1 MLCETSHKQRRML
14 LMPARPMACGI
25 AFVAA
30 LFLAP
35 SALRAQQAPAHAPA
49 AAATPAA
56 TQPAPVEP
64 HAAPAPAAPGQAAPG
79 QPAPATADPHAPA
92 ATPAAPAGDHAQPA
106 PGAAAP
112 AAPAGDGHAAPAPA
126 AADAHGAPQ
135 GAHGEAAAHGGEEHH
150 GESPLAFAA
159 RIGNFL
165 LLAGGLYYFLRKPF
179 VDYLASRG
187 QQIRGDLV
195 TAKETSALAAAQLTE
210 IDKKLQALPGE
221 IETLKARGKQEIAAE
236 ETRIR
241 QAAEHERHRLI
252 EQTRREVDLQVRL
265 AKRELTEHAATLA
278 VSLATEKITQ
288 TITPDDQTRLVD
300 RYVTQM
306 RKAHD

>member
-1 MLCETSHKQRRML
+1 MPPPRR
-14 LMPARPMACGI
+14 
-25 AFVAA
+25 
-30 LFLAP
+30 
-35 SALRAQQAPAHAPA
+35 
-49 AAATPAA
+49 
-56 TQPAPVEP
+56 
-64 HAAPAPAAPGQAAPG
+64 
-79 QPAPATADPHAPA
+79 
-92 ATPAAPAGDHAQPA
+92 
-106 PGAAAP
+106 P
-112 AAPAGDGHAAPAPA
+112 AAPAGDGHAAPA

-135 GAHGEAAAHGGEEHH
+135 GAHGEAAGHGGEEHH
-150 GESPLAFAA
+150 GETPLAFAA

-179 VDYLASRG
+179 VDHLANRG

-195 TAKETSALAAAQLTE
+195 TAKETSALAAAQLAE

-241 QAAEHERHRLI
+241 QAAENERHRLI

-265 AKRELTEHAATLA
+265 AKRALTEHAATLA

-288 TITPDDQTRLVD
+288 TITTDDQTRLVD